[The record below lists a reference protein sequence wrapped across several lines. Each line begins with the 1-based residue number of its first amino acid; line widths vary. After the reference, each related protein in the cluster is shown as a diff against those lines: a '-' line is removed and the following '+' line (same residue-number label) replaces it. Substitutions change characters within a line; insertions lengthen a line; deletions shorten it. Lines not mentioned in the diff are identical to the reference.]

1 MKMIC
6 LGDSITRAQVS
17 ADYVAM
23 LRSRLP
29 EATVINAGV
38 NYEPSS
44 ETVKRLDDVVSQ
56 DPDVV
61 TVLIGTNDANS
72 TLSGTL
78 AKTLRKRWKLSA
90 DPTPEAYAAN
100 LTTIARRLQDETM
113 ARVAMLSLPVIGEEL
128 DSVSVRRA
136 AEYSEIVR
144 RVAAA
149 EGVTYLPLNERMTAY
164 LEERGRAPGIR
175 YQAEGRLAQTAAMQ
189 HFLLGRSL
197 DAISKG
203 RGLQLTTDNIH
214 LNSRGAAMIAD
225 LIEGFAARSIAP
237 H

>member
-1 MKMIC
+1 MIC

-29 EATVINAGV
+29 EATVISSGV
-38 NYEPSS
+38 NYELSS
-44 ETVKRLDDVVSQ
+44 ETVKRLGDVVGQ

-61 TVLIGTNDANS
+61 TVLIGTNDANF
-72 TLSGTL
+72 TLSGKL

-90 DPTPEAYAAN
+90 DPTAEGYAAN

-113 ARVAMLSLPVIGEEL
+113 ARVALLSLPVIGEDL
-128 DSVSVRRA
+128 GSASVLRA

-164 LEERGRAPGIR
+164 LEEQGRAPGTH

-189 HFLLGRSL
+189 HFMLGRSL
-197 DAISKG
+197 DAISRS
-203 RGLQLTTDNIH
+203 RGLQLTTDTVH
-214 LNSRGAAMIAD
+214 LNGRGAAMIAD
-225 LIEGFAARSIAP
+225 LIEGFVTRSIAP